1 MNNRLFI
8 VILNLIVVCVPLH
21 TQEIKDSVPLQP
33 EEPNNSVPLNP
44 QETKNPTREIQADV
58 KLGTLLFLAPIIL
71 SPIDLGFAL
80 SYKIRHSEH
89 IWYGAQMDS
98 HLLGDRGESNGNHQL
113 YSVSGVILG
122 QSIYRYGYLS
132 SMIGLGLVWLRYNE
146 NYDNCTESTWFNFF
160 GHSSC
165 FDWTPPPD
173 RWSNHLGLSI
183 PVSLQFGIRIYA
195 IKVGLSLNGGLM
207 LFRTALAERLT
218 PIQLGAS
225 VGYLW

>member
-1 MNNRLFI
+1 MRNRVFI
-8 VILNLIVVCVPLH
+8 VMLSVIAVCAPLYA
-21 TQEIKDSVPLQP
+21 
-33 EEPNNSVPLNP
+33 
-44 QETKNPTREIQADV
+44 QETKAPIKEIQADV
-58 KLGTLLFLAPIIL
+58 KLGSLLFLAL
-71 SPIDLGFAL
+71 FDLELAL
-80 SYKIRHSEH
+80 SYRFRHSEH
-89 IWYGAQMDS
+89 IWYGVQMGS
-98 HLLGDRGESNGNHQL
+98 HLLSSIGQGKSNSNHEL
-113 YSVSGVILG
+113 YSLSGVILR

-146 NYDNCTESTWFNFF
+146 NYDDCDENTWFNFF
-160 GHSSC
+160 GSSSC
-165 FDWTPPPD
+165 DDWTPPPD

>member
-44 QETKNPTREIQADV
+44 QETKNPTREIQADI
-58 KLGTLLFLAPIIL
+58 KLGTLLFLGPIVL
-71 SPIDLGFAL
+71 APIDLGFAL

-113 YSVSGVILG
+113 YSVSGVIFRQTL
-122 QSIYRYGYLS
+122 YKYGYLS
-132 SMIGLGLVWLRYNE
+132 SMIGLGLVWLHYNE
-146 NYDNCTESTWFNFF
+146 NYEDCSENSLIVLWPT
-160 GHSSC
+160 SC
-165 FDWTPPPD
+165 DDWEPPPD
-173 RWSNHLGLSI
+173 IWVDYLGLSI

-207 LFRTALAERLT
+207 LFRTPSIEWLT

>member
-1 MNNRLFI
+1 MWVCFIILENMMNNRLFI
-8 VILNLIVVCVPLH
+8 VILNLIVVCVPLYA
-21 TQEIKDSVPLQP
+21 
-33 EEPNNSVPLNP
+33 

-89 IWYGAQMDS
+89 IWYGAQMDL

>member
-1 MNNRLFI
+1 MNNRSFI
-8 VILNLIVVCVPLH
+8 VILNLIVVCVPLYA
-21 TQEIKDSVPLQP
+21 
-33 EEPNNSVPLNP
+33 